1 MADMHTGDPG
11 LGKRGPQDPGGKV
24 AERKRAE
31 EEAKTAVKTNDAGA
45 RLYEFTLD
53 DLQRVFHHAEKRL
66 RRSPSDFVSED
77 RYNAGPAP
85 FAAQGKCDRFI
96 RFAKEIG
103 LMP

>member
-1 MADMHTGDPG
+1 MPDMHNGDEG

-24 AERKRAE
+24 AARKK
-31 EEAKTAVKTNDAGA
+31 EEAKAEANATMGEH
-45 RLYEFTLD
+45 RIYEFTLD
-53 DLQRVFHHAEKRL
+53 DLQRVFHHAEKRM
-66 RRSPSDFVSED
+66 RRSPSDFVTEE
-77 RYNAGPAP
+77 RYAEGPAP